1 MECYSL
7 CHLPEL
13 NNNQDN
19 EQPPHVLINGVHERH
34 GRKQNA
40 KDANGGDILAGKADS
55 LKQQAI
61 SHPDGLKLHGYAV
74 QGSAAQLEKS
84 GFAEFALY
92 HNLPIIFHSGR
103 DIHSLPEHV
112 LTLAQRFPQLRLNMA
127 HFALFD
133 NSILER
139 LSQYPNIFVDSS
151 PLLYLSDMAKE
162 GSKWV
167 TEPNYIS
174 VDSPALTLLEYY
186 MRHKSQ
192 FMWGTDEPWTKMITP
207 DGITRSNHSYQEEV
221 AALEALHHIMPTAVR
236 DIAQDNTL
244 RFLFG

>member
-1 MECYSL
+1 
-7 CHLPEL
+7 
-13 NNNQDN
+13 
-19 EQPPHVLINGVHERH
+19 
-34 GRKQNA
+34 
-40 KDANGGDILAGKADS
+40 
-55 LKQQAI
+55 
-61 SHPDGLKLHGYAV
+61 
-74 QGSAAQLEKS
+74 
-84 GFAEFALY
+84 
-92 HNLPIIFHSGR
+92 
-103 DIHSLPEHV
+103 LPEHV

-127 HFALFD
+127 HFALSD

-221 AALEALHHIMPTAVR
+221 AALEALHHIMPIAVR